1 MPDEVT
7 GLVKWFDAGK
17 GFSFL
22 SPADGSKDVFVHLS
36 VVQSNDFKMLD
47 EGEVG
52 FYIESGTKG
61 SSAGNDFPL
70 LVPFKHIGE

>member
-1 MPDEVT
+1 MSAAASRDTLSGSKLKEVSMPDKVT

-47 EGEVG
+47 EGR
-52 FYIESGTKG
+52 SGV
-61 SSAGNDFPL
+61 L
-70 LVPFKHIGE
+70 Y